1 MHYVGYYGS
10 ITPYRNKHDLYTD
23 PVLCSL
29 NPMVRCY
36 TSPVKHRYNT
46 VTTPLQVLL
55 SGCTSNASLVA
66 QGKCWTPIQHGVSFN
81 EIAKVFAMAYSW
93 SGNASL
99 LRASENAFQMLADY
113 DTQVRVLLWCDY
125 YAGVSHSITPLTYI
139 NMFCTPSIHH
149 R

>member
-1 MHYVGYYGS
+1 MWVTTVVSHHTVTS
-10 ITPYRNKHDLYTD
+10 MICILTLSS
-23 PVLCSL
+23 VLL
-29 NPMVRCY
+29 TQWYDAIHHRLQ
-36 TSPVKHRYNT
+36 HRYNN